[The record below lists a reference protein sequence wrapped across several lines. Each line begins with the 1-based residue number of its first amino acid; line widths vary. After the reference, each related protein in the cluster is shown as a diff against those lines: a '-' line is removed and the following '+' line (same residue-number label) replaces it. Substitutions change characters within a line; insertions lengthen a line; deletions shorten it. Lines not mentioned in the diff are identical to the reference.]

1 MLLNNRPFEHFIENI
16 KIPQLSPSRERLL
29 QQLAFY
35 ISEKERSGKIAQLN
49 FICTHNSRRSQ
60 FAQVWAFVFS
70 RYLKLPIQVFS
81 GGTEATSVHSNV
93 INTLLRTGFKVV
105 KGEGVNNPHYN
116 LIINDQ
122 EEIELWSKT
131 FEDSSNPNT
140 GFAAIMVC
148 SDADEA
154 CPFVPGSETRIA
166 LPFSD
171 PKVADDTAA
180 MEETYLKSCT
190 EIAEQLLYAF
200 KLALE
205 LINK

>member
-16 KIPQLSPSRERLL
+16 KNPQLSPSRERPL
-29 QQLAFY
+29 QQLAIY
-35 ISEKERSGKIAQLN
+35 INEKTRSGKFAQLN

-60 FAQVWAFVFS
+60 FAQVWAFVLS

-81 GGTEATSVHSNV
+81 GGTEATAVHSNV

-105 KGEGVNNPHYN
+105 KGEGLNNPHYN
-116 LIINDQ
+116 LILDQQ
-122 EEIELWSKT
+122 EELELWSKT

-140 GFAAIMVC
+140 EFAAIMVC

-154 CPFVPGSETRIA
+154 CPFVPGCETRIE

-171 PKVADDTAA
+171 PKVADNTAA
-180 MEETYLKSCT
+180 MEETYLKSST
-190 EIAEQLLYAF
+190 EIAEQLFFAF

-205 LINK
+205 LIDK